1 MSFVKS
7 ILQKVLRHFPVVTKL
22 IQIVVQ
28 STNSN
33 DFKWVLDQVVTA
45 SNFSSD
51 EFQQMISVI
60 QNKIPDVDPSK
71 LEVVGCGTIG
81 CVFRYKQRADVD
93 LALKVK
99 IPGIVEKITR
109 DVDSLIVFAWWFDVF
124 TFNFVRLH
132 RRVKT
137 FRATIHEQYDFE
149 LERLNCEIFTHNLV
163 ENGFQHIHVP
173 RIHDELCSEDMI
185 VFDYIHGQPLSRS
198 GSAIDVVSKN
208 PDIVKELIKLCVLNI
223 TKFDVFHLD
232 MHMGNILFDKDKE
245 SNKLYVID
253 FGMCMPKLAQKQM
266 IFIGRMIR
274 YVFKRDAIKL
284 ARTLAQEYFL
294 DKACTISAISN
305 EEIRKDF
312 EYNVTRELHMHYDE
326 SFDVLLRKL
335 FEVGATLSRKYDTF
349 GTLDMGLVEIGA
361 TQTIGNLI
369 ALNVDLNEFERVAV
383 ENTRKQEL

>member
-1 MSFVKS
+1 MDSSFVKGV
-7 ILQKVLRHFPVVTKL
+7 LQKVLRHFPVVTKL
-22 IQIVVQ
+22 IQIFVQ

-33 DFKWVLDQVVTA
+33 RFKWVLDQVGTGT
-45 SNFSSD
+45 FSPE
-51 EFQQMISVI
+51 EFQQMVSVI
-60 QNKIPDVDPSK
+60 QDKIPDVLPSE
-71 LEVVGCGTIG
+71 LEIVGCGTIG
-81 CVFRYKQRADVD
+81 CVFRYKD

-124 TFNFVRLH
+124 TFNFGRLH

-149 LERLNCEIFTHNLV
+149 LERLNCEVFTHNLV
-163 ENGFQHIHVP
+163 EHGFQHIHVP

-198 GSAIDVVSKN
+198 GSNVTLN
-208 PDIVKELIKLCVLNI
+208 PDIVDELIKLCVLNI

-232 MHMGNILFDKDKE
+232 MHMGNILFDST
-245 SNKLYVID
+245 SNQLYVID

-294 DKACTISAISN
+294 DQACTICAISN

-326 SFDVLLRKL
+326 SFDVLIRKL
-335 FEVGATLSRKYDTF
+335 FEVGTTLGRKYDTF

-383 ENTRKQEL
+383 DSTRKQEL